1 MKRSPELTPLSHD
14 HHQALFAAQQLKR
27 ADDPGP
33 AVEALLAFWRAHG
46 RDHFRIEEEIL
57 LPGWLDRDPTAER
70 QMAARV
76 SEEHLAIRA
85 LVRRAEREGLS
96 GEQLRELGVLLADHV
111 RFEERELFPCIEVAL
126 EPGAIA
132 ELGAEIADA
141 EARAHGDTGG

>member
-27 ADDPGP
+27 ADDPAP

-57 LPGWLDRDPTAER
+57 LPGWLEGDPTAAGEL
-70 QMAARV
+70 AARV
-76 SEEHLAIRA
+76 SAEHLAIRR

-96 GEQLRELGVLLADHV
+96 VEELRGLGALIADHV
-111 RFEERELFPCIEVAL
+111 RFEERQLFPLIEAAL

-141 EARAHGDTGG
+141 EARAHGDIGG

>member
-27 ADDPGP
+27 AEDPAP
-33 AVEALLAFWRAHG
+33 AIDVLLGFWRAHG

-57 LPGWLDRDPTAER
+57 LPGWIEGDPTADRE
-70 QMAARV
+70 MAARI

-85 LVRRAEREGLS
+85 RVRRAERDELS
-96 GEQLRELGVLLADHV
+96 VNELHELGALLADHV
-111 RFEERELFPCIEVAL
+111 RFEERELFPLIEAAL

-132 ELGAEIADA
+132 ELGVEIADA
-141 EARAHGDTGG
+141 EARVHGDIGG